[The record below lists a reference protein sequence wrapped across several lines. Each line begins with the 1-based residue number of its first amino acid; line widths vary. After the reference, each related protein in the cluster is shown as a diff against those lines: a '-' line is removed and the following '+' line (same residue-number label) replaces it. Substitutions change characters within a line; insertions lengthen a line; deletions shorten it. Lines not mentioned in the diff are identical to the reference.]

1 MQTRAKRLRKL
12 TKGLRRLARARRPA
26 GQGREAVQVWSEKN
40 KGMAGTRGT
49 KTAMLMNM
57 KGSSIGSGRG
67 IVTRRLARMRGAA
80 RQDENRR
87 EGVVG
92 GMGGGERGDDARGP
106 IDRPKP
112 IRCHPSATPRSST
125 ECRMIGRPVEMMES
139 GNSNRGQAQWEGK
152 WGEGGEGE
160 GEGEGE
166 EGSKY
171 TFVKVSESDIAA
183 TNRLRGVR

>member
-87 EGVVG
+87 EGKG
-92 GMGGGERGDDARGP
+92 GRDGEGGRGDDARGP

-139 GNSNRGQAQWEGK
+139 GNSNRGQAQWVGK
-152 WGEGGEGE
+152 WGQGGGGRGRGRGRGGEQIYLCK
-160 GEGEGE
+160 
-166 EGSKY
+166 SKRVRY
-171 TFVKVSESDIAA
+171 
-183 TNRLRGVR
+183 RGD